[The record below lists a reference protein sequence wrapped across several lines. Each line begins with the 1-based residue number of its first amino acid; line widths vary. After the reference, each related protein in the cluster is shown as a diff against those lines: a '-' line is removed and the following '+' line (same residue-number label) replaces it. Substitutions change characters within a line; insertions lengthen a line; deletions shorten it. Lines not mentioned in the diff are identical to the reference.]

1 MDIGG
6 EPIVLENDYVRYSIG
21 EDGQN
26 RSFVDKSTGVDY
38 CASVP
43 ANPCAQVRK
52 DGREYNASSASRDGD
67 RIEIRFGDSGV
78 ELSLRVDIHDHY
90 FIVEVMDV
98 QGEKVDSLTFINL
111 TLRSNEVPGKG
122 LAGCAL
128 ALNLQTNVPELPQA
142 NTRIRAICY
151 PRFGMVGAK
160 MALIGC
166 PMTELRAGMQEI
178 VRSAND
184 IPHSPI
190 GGPWALDA
198 NINKG
203 SYLFNFADLSEETV
217 DRWIELAQNLGITQI
232 DFHGGRSFRFGDCK
246 PNPETYPNG
255 RESLRKVVDRLH
267 DAGISAGL
275 HTYAFFIDKKCPWV
289 TPVPDPR
296 LAKDAQFTLASA
308 LTVDATQ
315 VPVVE
320 STENMSTTTGFFVRN
335 SVTLQIDDELI
346 IYSGISKEP
355 PYAFTQCQRGA
366 YGTSSSAHKADSP
379 VYHLK
384 ECFGLFVPDGDSTLL
399 AEVAAKTAQTFN
411 ECGFDM
417 MYLDALDGEDILG
430 GRENGWHYGS
440 KFVFQLWSRLRRPAL
455 MEMST
460 FHHHLW
466 YVRSRMGAWD
476 HPTRGH
482 KRFIDIHCRANEDLK
497 RMFLP
502 GHLGWWAIKTW
513 TGTQG
518 EPTFADDIEYLL
530 CKCIGTDVGFSIMG
544 INPDNMDRPVYK
556 RLGAIMR
563 CYEDLRHAEYFDE
576 SVKEKLRVL
585 GDEFTL
591 VEKKNGQWQFYRTH
605 FNKHKINALID
616 GEYEWKTTNPFDKQP
631 LRLRLEVLMSVGAY
645 DSSESVPLTEFNSEN
660 EIGELSSAQGVY
672 LEVDP
677 AGNGNEADSSEATIT
692 YRNTTQEN
700 PRAAWVKAEKTFS
713 PPIDLD
719 EKGALG
725 VWIDGDGKGETLN
738 FQIKSPDHISHG
750 INDHYVTV
758 DFDGW
763 KYFELVE
770 PESERYEDYEW
781 PYGSAYSIYREN
793 VNYSQVETLNI
804 YCNNLASGSSA
815 RCRIKPIKALPFV
828 PITIEDPEFI
838 VNGKRLVLP
847 ITLRTGQYIEFSSMS
862 DCKVYSKDGELL
874 SEVTPIGEVPD
885 LDPGENEMRFHCDGP
900 DDVSTR
906 VRVTVMTQG
915 DAI

>member
-1 MDIGG
+1 MD
-6 EPIVLENDYVRYSIG
+6 
-21 EDGQN
+21 
-26 RSFVDKSTGVDY
+26 
-38 CASVP
+38 A
-43 ANPCAQVRK
+43 
-52 DGREYNASSASRDGD
+52 
-67 RIEIRFGDSGV
+67 
-78 ELSLRVDIHDHY
+78 
-90 FIVEVMDV
+90 
-98 QGEKVDSLTFINL
+98 
-111 TLRSNEVPGKG
+111 
-122 LAGCAL
+122 
-128 ALNLQTNVPELPQA
+128 
-142 NTRIRAICY
+142 
-151 PRFGMVGAK
+151 
-160 MALIGC
+160 
-166 PMTELRAGMQEI
+166 
-178 VRSAND
+178 
-184 IPHSPI
+184 
-190 GGPWALDA
+190 
-198 NINKG
+198 
-203 SYLFNFADLSEETV
+203 
-217 DRWIELAQNLGITQI
+217 
-232 DFHGGRSFRFGDCK
+232 
-246 PNPETYPNG
+246 
-255 RESLRKVVDRLH
+255 
-267 DAGISAGL
+267 
-275 HTYAFFIDKKCPWV
+275 YAFFIDKKCPWV

-308 LTVDATQ
+308 LTADATQ

-346 IYSGISKEP
+346 IYSGISKER

-366 YGTSSSAHKADSP
+366 YGTSPSAHKADST

-556 RLGAIMR
+556 RLGQIMR
-563 CYEDLRHAEYFDE
+563 RYEDLRHAEYFDE

-591 VEKKNGQWQFYRTH
+591 VEEKHNQWRFYRTH
-605 FNKHKINALID
+605 FDKHKINALVD
-616 GEYEWKTTNPFDKQP
+616 GKYDWKTTNPFDKQP

-645 DSSESVPLTEFNSEN
+645 DSSESVSLTEFNGED

-677 AGNGNEADSSEATIT
+677 AGNGNESDSSDAVIT
-692 YRNTTQEN
+692 YRNITQGN
-700 PRAAWVKAEKTFS
+700 PRAAWAKAEKTFS

-725 VWIDGDGKGETLN
+725 VWIYGDGKGETLN
-738 FQIKSPDHISHG
+738 FQLKSPDHISHG

-770 PESERYEDYEW
+770 PESERYEHYEW

-793 VNYSQVETLNI
+793 VNYSHVETLNI
-804 YCNNLASGSSA
+804 YCNNLASGTSA
-815 RCRIKPIKALPFV
+815 QCRIKPIKALPFV
-828 PITIEDPEFI
+828 PITIENPAFSI
-838 VNGKRLVLP
+838 QGKRVAFPVKLK
-847 ITLRTGQYIEFSSMS
+847 TGQYIEFNSMS

-874 SEVTPIGEVPD
+874 EEVTPIGQIPYLE
-885 LDPGENEMRFHCDGP
+885 PGENKIRFHCDGP

-915 DAI
+915 DAL